1 MGKSSNPT
9 FAGDKEFEKIHLK
22 EKFSY
27 GLGDVACNVV
37 YALTTSLLIYFYTNV
52 VGISAAMIGTIML
65 FSRFFDG
72 ISDVLIGHLVDRT
85 HSKHGKSRAWI
96 LWMMI
101 PYGIAAILLFTVPP
115 ATPIVKGI
123 YVFITYNFCTT
134 VVYTALNLPYATLAT
149 LMTRDTDQ
157 RAVVNLFRTG
167 MSALGNMVIT
177 AVTFPLVTRL
187 GDTQQAWIEVSIL
200 YAIVSII
207 MLFICFKNCH
217 ERVKE
222 ETKTKDGKN
231 VPLWMGIKLCV
242 TNKYFIMFFMLA
254 VFLSF
259 YEAVTGTCNAYY
271 AQYILGNRDLLGA
284 LASFESI
291 PQIVTVLVLSPFI
304 AKFGKRNV
312 ALIGAIVA
320 VIGTVSLF
328 INPSALNLALF
339 ACVMRG
345 IGKGCFRGV
354 KYSMLADVIEYG
366 AWKSGIRVQGLMV
379 SATTAGQK
387 FGSGMTSAIFGALMS
402 LVGFAGTVTINAAQS
417 QMLIGIY
424 IIGNIIAWGG
434 IGKGCF
440 RGVKYSMLADVI
452 EYGAWKSGIRV
463 QGLMVS
469 ATTAGQK
476 FGSGMTSAIFG
487 ALMSLVGFAGTVT
500 INAAQSQML
509 IGIYIIGN
517 IIAWGGIGVLLIFY
531 KLDKIYP
538 RIITEMK
545 QREAAEAEKAAANA

>member
-27 GLGDVACNVV
+27 GIGDVACNVV

-254 VFLSF
+254 VF
-259 YEAVTGTCNAYY
+259 
-271 AQYILGNRDLLGA
+271 
-284 LASFESI
+284 ESI

-417 QMLIGIY
+417 
-424 IIGNIIAWGG
+424 
-434 IGKGCF
+434 
-440 RGVKYSMLADVI
+440 
-452 EYGAWKSGIRV
+452 E
-463 QGLMVS
+463 
-469 ATTAGQK
+469 
-476 FGSGMTSAIFG
+476 
-487 ALMSLVGFAGTVT
+487 
-500 INAAQSQML
+500 ML

>member
-222 ETKTKDGKN
+222 ETKTKDGKKITN
-231 VPLWMGIKLCV
+231 FIECV
-242 TNKYFIMFFMLA
+242 AWRAQAEFVCKY
-254 VFLSF
+254 LSKGRLVLVEGELTSRS
-259 YEAVTGTCNAYY
+259 YEDKD
-271 AQYILGNRDLLGA
+271 GNRRKA
-284 LASFESI
+284 VEI
-291 PQIVTVLVLSPFI
+291 TVDSVHFCDSKKDGGQSSGSDF
-304 AKFGKRNV
+304 AD
-312 ALIGAIVA
+312 
-320 VIGTVSLF
+320 
-328 INPSALNLALF
+328 PS
-339 ACVMRG
+339 
-345 IGKGCFRGV
+345 
-354 KYSMLADVIEYG
+354 YSE
-366 AWKSGIRVQGLMV
+366 
-379 SATTAGQK
+379 
-387 FGSGMTSAIFGALMS
+387 GSGD
-402 LVGFAGTVTINAAQS
+402 FAE
-417 QMLIGIY
+417 
-424 IIGNIIAWGG
+424 
-434 IGKGCF
+434 
-440 RGVKYSMLADVI
+440 I
-452 EYGAWKSGIRV
+452 EDNGD
-463 QGLMVS
+463 LP
-469 ATTAGQK
+469 
-476 FGSGMTSAIFG
+476 F
-487 ALMSLVGFAGTVT
+487 
-500 INAAQSQML
+500 
-509 IGIYIIGN
+509 
-517 IIAWGGIGVLLIFY
+517 
-531 KLDKIYP
+531 
-538 RIITEMK
+538 
-545 QREAAEAEKAAANA
+545 

>member
-254 VFLSF
+254 VF
-259 YEAVTGTCNAYY
+259 
-271 AQYILGNRDLLGA
+271 
-284 LASFESI
+284 ESI

-417 QMLIGIY
+417 
-424 IIGNIIAWGG
+424 
-434 IGKGCF
+434 
-440 RGVKYSMLADVI
+440 
-452 EYGAWKSGIRV
+452 E
-463 QGLMVS
+463 
-469 ATTAGQK
+469 
-476 FGSGMTSAIFG
+476 
-487 ALMSLVGFAGTVT
+487 
-500 INAAQSQML
+500 ML

>member
-284 LASFESI
+284 LD
-291 PQIVTVLVLSPFI
+291 
-304 AKFGKRNV
+304 G
-312 ALIGAIVA
+312 
-320 VIGTVSLF
+320 
-328 INPSALNLALF
+328 
-339 ACVMRG
+339 
-345 IGKGCFRGV
+345 
-354 KYSMLADVIEYG
+354 YDY
-366 AWKSGIRVQGLMV
+366 
-379 SATTAGQK
+379 
-387 FGSGMTSAIFGALMS
+387 
-402 LVGFAGTVTINAAQS
+402 
-417 QMLIGIY
+417 
-424 IIGNIIAWGG
+424 
-434 IGKGCF
+434 
-440 RGVKYSMLADVI
+440 
-452 EYGAWKSGIRV
+452 
-463 QGLMVS
+463 
-469 ATTAGQK
+469 
-476 FGSGMTSAIFG
+476 
-487 ALMSLVGFAGTVT
+487 
-500 INAAQSQML
+500 
-509 IGIYIIGN
+509 
-517 IIAWGGIGVLLIFY
+517 IGVGRDNGKTKGEYAAIFY
-531 KLDKIYP
+531 KKDRVKLLNKGNFWLNETPDKPKLGWDAACI
-538 RIITEMK
+538 RICSWGEFEQAETGFRFYYFNLHMDHVGVVAR
-545 QREAAEAEKAAANA
+545 REAAKLVVKKIGEIAKGAPVVLTGDFNVDQNDEIYRIFTSSGILNDSYTHARLRFAENGTFNDYKPYMKTQSRIDHVFVSPEFNVDRYGMLTNMYWTDDAPTEAKNSNQAPSELEFRKMTLRTPSDHYPVFVRINYKK

>member
-1 MGKSSNPT
+1 
-9 FAGDKEFEKIHLK
+9 
-22 EKFSY
+22 
-27 GLGDVACNVV
+27 
-37 YALTTSLLIYFYTNV
+37 
-52 VGISAAMIGTIML
+52 
-65 FSRFFDG
+65 
-72 ISDVLIGHLVDRT
+72 
-85 HSKHGKSRAWI
+85 
-96 LWMMI
+96 
-101 PYGIAAILLFTVPP
+101 
-115 ATPIVKGI
+115 
-123 YVFITYNFCTT
+123 
-134 VVYTALNLPYATLAT
+134 
-149 LMTRDTDQ
+149 
-157 RAVVNLFRTG
+157 

-304 AKFGKRNV
+304 
-312 ALIGAIVA
+312 
-320 VIGTVSLF
+320 
-328 INPSALNLALF
+328 NPSALNLALF
-339 ACVMRG
+339 ACVMR
-345 IGKGCFRGV
+345 
-354 KYSMLADVIEYG
+354 
-366 AWKSGIRVQGLMV
+366 
-379 SATTAGQK
+379 
-387 FGSGMTSAIFGALMS
+387 
-402 LVGFAGTVTINAAQS
+402 
-417 QMLIGIY
+417 
-424 IIGNIIAWGG
+424 G

>member
-27 GLGDVACNVV
+27 GIGDVACNVV

-254 VFLSF
+254 VF
-259 YEAVTGTCNAYY
+259 
-271 AQYILGNRDLLGA
+271 
-284 LASFESI
+284 ESI

-417 QMLIGIY
+417 EMLI
-424 IIGNIIAWGG
+424 
-434 IGKGCF
+434 
-440 RGVKYSMLADVI
+440 V
-452 EYGAWKSGIRV
+452 
-463 QGLMVS
+463 
-469 ATTAGQK
+469 
-476 FGSGMTSAIFG
+476 
-487 ALMSLVGFAGTVT
+487 
-500 INAAQSQML
+500 
-509 IGIYIIGN
+509 IYIIGN